1 MMIRGVRVN
10 QWLKQKSVQNLVR
23 QVFQERVFVC
33 EIDIGVGLANAG
45 TNYGGWATPLV
56 RTCANWLMRS
66 KPRCRRKPRE

>member
-33 EIDIGVGLANAG
+33 EIDIGVSVANAS
-45 TNYGGWATPLV
+45 TNYGGRGMHLM
-56 RTCANWLMRS
+56 RTCAR
-66 KPRCRRKPRE
+66 